1 MSFSSGGF
9 ERMIH
14 FRIIGSVWLV
24 TGLVSAAKLPIDL
37 WATPTNSHEVLF
49 WISQLL
55 VEAWF
60 VLILAMGWGLLRL
73 RRWAAVCGR
82 LVGVIS
88 LGVCFW
94 FILSQ
99 GLDHGPEPYVAIWFG
114 VALSG
119 YTIFT
124 VWRFRPYDRF
134 APANAG

>member
-1 MSFSSGGF
+1 
-9 ERMIH
+9 MIH

-24 TGLVSAAKLPIDL
+24 AGLVSAAKLPIDL

-60 VLILAMGWGLLRL
+60 VLILVMGWGLLRL

-82 LVGVIS
+82 GVGVIS

-99 GLDHGPEPYVAIWFG
+99 GLGHGPEPYVAIWCG

-124 VWRFRPYDRF
+124 VWRFRPYDRVAEQI
-134 APANAG
+134 APGDAG